1 MSFRTPGVEGKHP
14 IRAYCRYIDS
24 FHMLFRFTADEAKD
38 LIQRF
43 LTENP
48 DPNNENMVGYNN
60 KKCWPVDARMRLR
73 KHDVNLGRAVF
84 WEIKNRLPRSLTTLE
99 WENSFVGVYSKDNPN
114 MLFNMCGFE
123 VRILPKAR
131 MANGELDHRDGVW
144 FLQNDLTKELT
155 AQAFLR
161 VDDKGLKTFEN
172 RIRQVLMSSGSTT
185 YGFFFVCLF
194 VCLFVSF
201 VCQSA
206 AKRVVAPFIF
216 SVLPNPGTGEYFTGF
231 DADNLNIGIWGGDVR
246 LEGLEVKRDALADL
260 NLPVTVRLGRNMRG
274 CV

>member
-185 YGFFFVCLF
+185 YGFFLF
-194 VCLFVSF
+194 VCL
-201 VCQSA
+201 
-206 AKRVVAPFIF
+206 AP
-216 SVLPNPGTGEYFTGF
+216 
-231 DADNLNIGIWGGDVR
+231 GGV
-246 LEGLEVKRDALADL
+246 EGLGGLLGFSAVASLAMIFL
-260 NLPVTVRLGRNMRG
+260 MFNPFNFFSCPLRFPFFIAFVTGSPRSSTSGTRSASA
-274 CV
+274 